1 MLAHEVAPGVRPYR
15 WFYDTGDFRRV
26 GGLPWPGLRPLTWP
40 DPASVLPPGVA
51 DDLLSSY
58 SNIATQAQ
66 TMRALLSQQDDAYPE
81 IAQKKQ
87 WTKIVLYSA
96 AGGWDMQLC
105 AKFSTICELLRGK
118 LKSEQPTI
126 RSLYEQEMLPPT
138 DEAVI
143 LFRVAAGGSAHLHDG
158 QDARINVHLCLL
170 DCNASEIVVAG
181 DARSYADG
189 SLFAFEDRADHE
201 IINRGEHDRLLL
213 TIGVFHPDYDPATDE
228 FASPQQVLRLI
239 VQHYSEAEQPLPA
252 SVVQPALVLA
262 SFYGYAPVVQIIL
275 EHNEDIATAQ
285 HSGGTSAVQAAIQG
299 VTRGG
304 VETASRVHNAKQ
316 VLTLLNEHGAQMS
329 SGVMVQSELQ
339 KVTRSLN
346 DDGLAE
352 GHLLA
357 HIEKLGGMGRKGRG
371 RRHARKTQKRKFSN
385 DL

>member
-1 MLAHEVAPGVRPYR
+1 M
-15 WFYDTGDFRRV
+15 
-26 GGLPWPGLRPLTWP
+26 
-40 DPASVLPPGVA
+40 
-51 DDLLSSY
+51 
-58 SNIATQAQ
+58 
-66 TMRALLSQQDDAYPE
+66 
-81 IAQKKQ
+81 
-87 WTKIVLYSA
+87 
-96 AGGWDMQLC
+96 
-105 AKFSTICELLRGK
+105 
-118 LKSEQPTI
+118 
-126 RSLYEQEMLPPT
+126 
-138 DEAVI
+138 
-143 LFRVAAGGSAHLHDG
+143 
-158 QDARINVHLCLL
+158 
-170 DCNASEIVVAG
+170 
-181 DARSYADG
+181 
-189 SLFAFEDRADHE
+189 
-201 IINRGEHDRLLL
+201 
-213 TIGVFHPDYDPATDE
+213 
-228 FASPQQVLRLI
+228 
-239 VQHYSEAEQPLPA
+239 PA

-262 SFYGYAPVVQIIL
+262 SFYGYAVVQIIL

-357 HIEKLGGMGRKGRG
+357 HIEKLRGMGRKGRG